1 MKLVC
6 PHCAKVIEIADSLAG
21 QTTSCSLC
29 QGPLT
34 VPFAPSAAAPTP
46 PQASPTPAPVSPSP
60 LPPPPPPPPAPD
72 PLGTTTAWTP
82 SASSTGG
89 SVIPPVHTPS
99 GNGGNGG
106 IWQQRLDT
114 FHIPPYV
121 HEWIGL
127 AALALLFFLFLFPWV
142 GVYVGSTPLAVQS
155 GVGIGF
161 GTTTHME
168 EAKSL
173 VTQLPGSTMVVLAFL
188 CSLLGLIFLGL
199 ILVEKFASTPAIEK
213 LKPTL
218 DRLKVLQDVIVL
230 SLLGVIFLVLVLHYV
245 VLSFPLESAAWSEK
259 ASDTMLLGL
268 KLKTEGITAVKE
280 KAYGMVGM
288 QWLERRGYFS
298 LALLISLIATAW
310 CGIRFLHTRGV
321 TRTWPRL
328 AIVWSQQAPQLT
340 AESPMKFSDLTKPG

>member
-1 MKLVC
+1 
-6 PHCAKVIEIADSLAG
+6 
-21 QTTSCSLC
+21 
-29 QGPLT
+29 
-34 VPFAPSAAAPTP
+34 
-46 PQASPTPAPVSPSP
+46 
-60 LPPPPPPPPAPD
+60 
-72 PLGTTTAWTP
+72 
-82 SASSTGG
+82 
-89 SVIPPVHTPS
+89 
-99 GNGGNGG
+99 
-106 IWQQRLDT
+106 
-114 FHIPPYV
+114 
-121 HEWIGL
+121 
-127 AALALLFFLFLFPWV
+127 
-142 GVYVGSTPLAVQS
+142 
-155 GVGIGF
+155 
-161 GTTTHME
+161 
-168 EAKSL
+168 
-173 VTQLPGSTMVVLAFL
+173 MVVLAFL